1 MARRFPLA
9 VVLALTMWSCDAPT
23 VPAEG
28 PAYEPR
34 LFNPTVGA
42 DQIFH
47 WTLGRTIRVYVDPAS
62 GGADLLGPVRQGQ
75 EAWREV
81 VYYREFD
88 FEVVGTAAAAD
99 VIVHTVTA
107 PLLWDLPAGCTPPS
121 GGAGGVTYFC
131 GNDTGDEVV
140 ILPLIAS
147 GPGHVKI
154 DVTIDPSR
162 ATGPYTLRSLVAHE
176 LGHVLGI
183 GRHSPDSDDLMT
195 TAPVAVR
202 PTARDASTL
211 RYLLH
216 QRADL
221 RL

>member
-9 VVLALTMWSCDAPT
+9 VVLAFALWSCDSPT

-34 LFNPTVGA
+34 LNTG
-42 DQIFH
+42 QIFH
-47 WTLGRTIRVYVDPAS
+47 WPLGKTIHVYVDPA
-62 GGADLLGPVRQGQ
+62 GGGSVLVEPLRQGQ
-75 EAWREV
+75 KAWRDV
-81 VYYREFD
+81 VYYREFE
-88 FEVVGTAAAAD
+88 FKIVATPGAAD
-99 VIVHTVTA
+99 VILHTVSA
-107 PLLWDLPAGCTPPS
+107 PLLWTLPSGCPPS
-121 GGAGGVTYFC
+121 GSGAGGVTYFC
-131 GNDTGDEVV
+131 SNDTGEEVV

-147 GPGHVKI
+147 GPGHAKI

-162 ATGPYTLRSLVAHE
+162 ATGPYTLRSLVTHE

-183 GRHSPDSDDLMT
+183 GTHSPDADDLMT

-216 QRADL
+216 QKADL

>member
-1 MARRFPLA
+1 MARNSPLV
-9 VVLALTMWSCDAPT
+9 VVLALALWGCDAPT
-23 VPAEG
+23 VPVEL

-34 LFNPTVGA
+34 LGTN
-42 DQIFH
+42 QIFH
-47 WTLGRTIRVYVDPAS
+47 WPLGKTIHVYVDPTD
-62 GGADLLGPVRQGQ
+62 GGSALVEPLAQGQ
-75 EAWREV
+75 RAWRDV
-81 VYYREFD
+81 VYYREFEFD
-88 FEVVGTAAAAD
+88 IVATPAAAD
-99 VIVHTVTA
+99 VILHTVTA
-107 PLLWDLPAGCTPPS
+107 PLLWELPPGCPS
-121 GGAGGVTYFC
+121 SGGGAGGVTYFC
-131 GNDTGDEVV
+131 SNDTGDEVV

-147 GPGHVKI
+147 GPGHVKM

-162 ATGPYTLRSLVAHE
+162 ATGPYTLRSLVTHE

-183 GRHSPDSDDLMT
+183 GTHSPNVDDLMT

-216 QRADL
+216 QTADL